1 MIRSAASAHPKEQ
14 MADLL
19 STLRSYAKRVLVQG
33 DPLSLSEEQDKS
45 SRMNQFFQ
53 MGAEFRCTEKEMVVL
68 VYEGNFK

>member
-19 STLRSYAKRVLVQG
+19 ATLRSYSERVLVQG

-45 SRMNQFFQ
+45 SRMSQFFQ
-53 MGAEFRCTEKEMVVL
+53 MGTDHKCTEREMVGL
-68 VYEGNFK
+68 VYEGFLK